1 MSDEN
6 RPTDDDPGAAA
17 EAPNAAAGD
26 AEAPDAEAPDADAPD
41 AGAPDA
47 EAPTAS
53 AAGGAGQAPATAGP
67 AADPAEAASA
77 SSQEVAD
84 QAERAARRR
93 MRRSSARFDTQKLT
107 LSSALRTPFLKNL
120 LRVPLKKIAIWA
132 AFAGVLF
139 ALRDFFGLI
148 FLTFVLAYIT
158 GSVVDRLDDH
168 FSSRRVPILLVFAGF
183 LGLLVAL
190 GFATVPRAVRAGEQ
204 ALKHMRGIED
214 PGRYLE
220 VRLGRLLGKRPALET
235 MAAHQGG
242 SLGAAFGS
250 PQRRGEPAGVGLGS
264 LTHYLTEGSG
274 SELLRESLGSVGK
287 SLRDAL
293 AVVLKAVWTAV
304 FYLFLALIFSFMIV
318 WDRDKLSTGVER
330 LDQSRL
336 GDVWHEVA
344 PSIATFGRLLGK
356 AFEAQTIIAI
366 VNTLL
371 TAIGMWLMGIP
382 AIPALSLVVFVC
394 SFVPIAGVYASTLP
408 IFLVAL
414 NASGPLLGL
423 GVIVMV
429 TVVHV
434 VEAYVLNPRI
444 YGHHMKL
451 HPLVVLIVLTL
462 GGHLIGLWGLI
473 LGVPLATYVWRHL
486 ILGEA
491 EHLYAPPEAAVVA
504 QPAPA
509 GS

>member
-168 FSSRRVPILLVFAGF
+168 FSSRRVPILLVFA
-183 LGLLVAL
+183 
-190 GFATVPRAVRAGEQ
+190 RAN
-204 ALKHMRGIED
+204 
-214 PGRYLE
+214 
-220 VRLGRLLGKRPALET
+220 
-235 MAAHQGG
+235 
-242 SLGAAFGS
+242 
-250 PQRRGEPAGVGLGS
+250 RR
-264 LTHYLTEGSG
+264 
-274 SELLRESLGSVGK
+274 
-287 SLRDAL
+287 
-293 AVVLKAVWTAV
+293 
-304 FYLFLALIFSFMIV
+304 
-318 WDRDKLSTGVER
+318 
-330 LDQSRL
+330 
-336 GDVWHEVA
+336 
-344 PSIATFGRLLGK
+344 
-356 AFEAQTIIAI
+356 
-366 VNTLL
+366 
-371 TAIGMWLMGIP
+371 
-382 AIPALSLVVFVC
+382 
-394 SFVPIAGVYASTLP
+394 
-408 IFLVAL
+408 
-414 NASGPLLGL
+414 
-423 GVIVMV
+423 
-429 TVVHV
+429 
-434 VEAYVLNPRI
+434 
-444 YGHHMKL
+444 
-451 HPLVVLIVLTL
+451 
-462 GGHLIGLWGLI
+462 
-473 LGVPLATYVWRHL
+473 
-486 ILGEA
+486 
-491 EHLYAPPEAAVVA
+491 
-504 QPAPA
+504 
-509 GS
+509 